1 MLLRVDLST
10 TIRIYLTENSMLC
23 YGPLVSE
30 LEGGQSAWCPQPR
43 HWGGAVPPDLP
54 APPPMNLLRYRY
66 ISHFH
71 HSLNKFDKKEIHSTN
86 KHLTCYVEYF
96 TTIVAETNS
105 PSHIREILNVSLTKQ
120 VCTLLRRSR
129 AMVHSR
135 AYIVRLVSRQEMRP
149 TDRHADEV
157 TADATGWAVNGHLR
171 SQVAS
176 NRSVCVVSLGL
187 VCMLVSW
194 SHFSSRNQLAHS
206 VGLTMHFCVGIIFWN
221 SNPHFA
227 YLLYN
232 YY

>member
-30 LEGGQSAWCPQPR
+30 LGGRVHGAPNPVIGGGLCPL
-43 HWGGAVPPDLP
+43 DLP

-105 PSHIREILNVSLTKQ
+105 PSYIREILNVSLTKQ

-157 TADATGWAVNGHLR
+157 TADATGWAVSGHLR

-176 NRSVCVVSLGL
+176 NRSVCRQPWPRLHAGQL
-187 VCMLVSW
+187 VAFLVSK
-194 SHFSSRNQLAHS
+194 STRALCRSDNALLCGDH
-206 VGLTMHFCVGIIFWN
+206 FWN